1 MTENQIA
8 TILWDM
14 PVQTDKEIKV
24 SRPDIVVKGKKE
36 KNLSAY
42 RYIYPQRMK
51 QPLEKS
57 GKTHK
62 VLLLSREEQ
71 KTLSARSQAISE

>member
-36 KNLSAY
+36 K
-42 RYIYPQRMK
+42 
-51 QPLEKS
+51 
-57 GKTHK
+57 TC
-62 VLLLSREEQ
+62 LLID
-71 KTLSARSQAISE
+71 ISIPKE